1 MKDFSERLKPNMNG
15 RTLNIAYNELLN
27 KKTYNYDFSD
37 LSRDQIMSIERKVQN
52 EINNLKTCLYQNNI
66 NGYSVDETNKL
77 VNEYIENDGIE
88 VVLLMK
94 RMIYFYYRE
103 FQICEDKNQRV
114 YEILTHKNNENMIS
128 SLNDAINY
136 K

>member
-1 MKDFSERLKPNMNG
+1 MKDFSERLQPNMNG

-27 KKTYNYDFSD
+27 KKTYNCDFSD

>member
-27 KKTYNYDFSD
+27 KKTYNCDFSD

>member
-1 MKDFSERLKPNMNG
+1 ML
-15 RTLNIAYNELLN
+15 I
-27 KKTYNYDFSD
+27 
-37 LSRDQIMSIERKVQN
+37 
-52 EINNLKTCLYQNNI
+52 
-66 NGYSVDETNKL
+66 YSVDETNKL